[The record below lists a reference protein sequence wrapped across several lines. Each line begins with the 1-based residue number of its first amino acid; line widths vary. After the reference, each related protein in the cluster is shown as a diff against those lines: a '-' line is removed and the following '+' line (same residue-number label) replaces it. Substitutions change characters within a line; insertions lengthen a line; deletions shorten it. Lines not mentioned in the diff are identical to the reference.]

1 MTDKQKNPDPIAH
14 AARLLREAAEELRQA
29 HTYPRSEDW
38 GRETDAKAA
47 YDEHMA
53 AAQALE
59 DWEAAVGAGGVQALS
74 AAPAIGDE
82 LRDTLVAVSAA
93 IAERD
98 DRAAQKMISEILA
111 ASTTRPAEQQAQPGA
126 VYAELPQPDSW
137 FHFTAQFWE
146 NKLCDFADRTHAL
159 RMQPTPKAARTPHLL
174 AADHKGMRVDYS
186 GLLSQCRRALQSR
199 EPANAEMLRQF
210 QGHLQ
215 ELGRRWYAGDT
226 VAVDEFLQLYCIE
239 HEARVALAAQGGQ

>member
-1 MTDKQKNPDPIAH
+1 MTDKQSITDPIAT

-29 HTYPRSEDW
+29 HAYNNSEGW
-38 GRETDAKAA
+38 ENETDAKAA

-59 DWEAAVGAGGVQALS
+59 DWELAVGAGG
-74 AAPAIGDE
+74 
-82 LRDTLVAVSAA
+82 
-93 IAERD
+93 
-98 DRAAQKMISEILA
+98 M
-111 ASTTRPAEQQAQPGA
+111 QP
-126 VYAELPQPDSW
+126 L
-137 FHFTAQFWE
+137 
-146 NKLCDFADRTHAL
+146 
-159 RMQPTPKAARTPHLL
+159 QPTPKAARTPHLL
-174 AADHKGMRVDYS
+174 AADHKGMHVDYS

-199 EPANAEMLRQF
+199 EPANAEMLRQL

-239 HEARVALAAQGGQ
+239 REARAALAAHGGQ